1 LSAIL
6 NSVVP
11 LFAVI
16 FLGFFA
22 GKARF
27 LSEDGIRGLVAFIFH
42 FAMPPLL
49 FRLMARTDVAAVGE
63 WSFVAGYL
71 VTEVA
76 MFALGAVVGGLVF
89 RMRFADMVIQGFGSA
104 FSNGVLLTLP
114 LLLWLYGE
122 AGGVPALLIIT
133 LNVIT
138 FSLITMLLEAAEGGG
153 GSANLW
159 QMALQTARSI
169 ARNPIIMAAA
179 TGLLYGLTGLGLPDV
194 LDKTLSFIGGAA
206 APTALFALGASLSLR
221 RISGSL
227 GPALTMVANKL
238 AVHPLLAW
246 LIFALLLD
254 LDPLWVNAG
263 VIFAASP
270 VGLNVYIF
278 AQHYEANVESAST
291 AILLS
296 TGLAMLTITGLLLA
310 LPQVSG

>member
-1 LSAIL
+1 MTAIL

-16 FLGFFA
+16 LLGYFAGRTRFLG
-22 GKARF
+22 
-27 LSEDGIRGLVAFIFH
+27 EDGIRGIVAFIFY

-49 FRLMARTDVAAVGE
+49 FRLMARTDVGAVGE
-63 WSFVAGYL
+63 WSFVAGYF
-71 VTEVA
+71 VTEMV
-76 MFALGAVVGGLVF
+76 MFVLGAVIGGLVF
-89 RMRFADMVIQGFGSA
+89 RMRFADMTIQGFGSA

-138 FSLITMLLEAAEGGG
+138 FSLITMLLEVADRGGG
-153 GSANLW
+153 GTNVR
-159 QMALQTARSI
+159 QMVVQTGRSI
-169 ARNPIIMAAA
+169 VRNPIIMAAA
-179 TGLLYGLTGLGLPDV
+179 IGLLYGLTGLGMADM
-194 LDKTLSFIGGAA
+194 LDQTLSFIGQAA

-227 GPALTMVANKL
+227 GPAATMVANKL
-238 AVHPLLAW
+238 VLHPLLAW
-246 LIFALLLD
+246 LIFAKLLD

-263 VIFAASP
+263 VVFAASP

-278 AQHYEANVESAST
+278 AQHYQANVESAST
-291 AILLS
+291 AILVS
-296 TGLAMLTITGLLLA
+296 TGLSMLTITTLLLI
-310 LPQVSG
+310 LPPVAS